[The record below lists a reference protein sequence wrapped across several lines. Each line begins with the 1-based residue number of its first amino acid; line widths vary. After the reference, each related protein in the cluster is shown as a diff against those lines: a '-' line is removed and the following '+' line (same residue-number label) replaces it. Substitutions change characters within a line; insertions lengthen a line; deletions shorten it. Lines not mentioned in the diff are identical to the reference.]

1 MLIVNTMGVSSGLMW
16 PGAGSGWVYALGMP
30 LGTILLGSIGSSQ
43 RQTRQKKLI
52 GLVLCYIVGGI
63 LMLQVG
69 CAGGGGSHRTGGT
82 GAGNYTITI
91 SGTSGSLRRS
101 TTATLIVQ

>member
-1 MLIVNTMGVSSGLMW
+1 MW
-16 PGAGSGWVYALGMP
+16 PAAGSGWIYALGIP
-30 LGTILLGSIGSSQ
+30 FGTILLGGIGSSQ
-43 RQTRQKKLI
+43 RQTRHKKLS
-52 GLVLCYIVGGI
+52 GLVLCYIVGAI

-91 SGTSGSLRRS
+91 SGTSGSLHRS
-101 TTATLIVQ
+101 TTAMLIVQ